1 MNNPRIRIV
10 GVFVLLLLL
19 AKVPKVQAATITVS
33 PGQSIQSAVNSAN
46 AGDTIQIR
54 AGTYNESVSISRSGT
69 ASSPI
74 VITGYPGEKP
84 VIDGQ
89 NSRGTGV
96 SIRGS
101 YITVSNLKVT
111 NHTGHDVDVDRS
123 SFVTISDL
131 EVYITGRALHIQNS
145 NNIIIKNSTITTPT
159 NIARQT
165 DGIYSQRNKNN
176 IYENNSIT
184 IYNSDPTGH
193 DDAIQM
199 YQDDSITVRGNYLAQ
214 VNNKSNNA
222 QGLYATTMYGI
233 SKFYNNVINLG
244 TAQSLPLGFRRLPE
258 LGGTGN
264 VEIVGNTVYVK
275 NSYRAIW
282 VTETPDPIIK
292 NNIAIITD
300 GTNPPLEVPSWNGP
314 ASNIQNN
321 LLYNPNT
328 TKIALLGT
336 SHTQAQ
342 MEAKGI
348 NIGGMYA
355 NPQLVSIDG
364 KDFHL
369 LNNSPA
375 INAGRTLGSPYNID
389 KDGKARPQGSA
400 WDIGAY
406 ESGGT
411 GPVPTQSTK
420 MGDANSD
427 GKVDIIDI
435 GIIIDNYAKSPIP
448 NPKADVNKDGGV
460 DIVDI
465 GIAIDNYG
473 R

>member
-1 MNNPRIRIV
+1 MRHYKFFAFLV
-10 GVFVLLLLL
+10 VFSFLIQASV
-19 AKVPKVQAATITVS
+19 KHIQAATITVS

-46 AGDTIQIR
+46 AGDTVQIR
-54 AGTYNESVSISRSGT
+54 AGTYNESISVSRSGT
-69 ASSPI
+69 ASAPI
-74 VITGYPGEKP
+74 VITGYPGERP

-89 NSRGTGV
+89 NSRSSGI

-111 NHTGHDVDVDRS
+111 NHTGHDIDVDRS
-123 SFVTISDL
+123 SNVVIDGL
-131 EVYITGRALHIQNS
+131 EVYITGRALHIQES
-145 NNIIIKNSTITTPT
+145 NNITVKNSTITTPA

-176 IYENNSIT
+176 IYENNSII

-199 YQDDSITVRGNYLAQ
+199 YQDDSIIVRGNYLAQ
-214 VNNKSNNA
+214 VNSKSNNA
-222 QGLYATTMYGI
+222 QGLYATTMYGT

-264 VEIVGNTVYVK
+264 VEIIGNTVYVK

-292 NNIAIITD
+292 NNIAVITD

-328 TKIALLGT
+328 TRIASLG
-336 SHTQAQ
+336 SGDTQAQ

-348 NIGGMYA
+348 NMGGMYA
-355 NPQLVSIDG
+355 DPRLVSIDS

-369 LNNSPA
+369 MAGSPA
-375 INAGRTLGSPYNID
+375 INAGRTLGSPYNTD
-389 KDGKARPQGSA
+389 KEGKTRPQGSA

-406 ESGGT
+406 ESNESQ
-411 GPVPTQSTK
+411 PIVKQ
-420 MGDANSD
+420 GDVDND

-448 NPKADVNKDGGV
+448 NSRADVNRDGKV
-460 DIVDI
+460 DIVDM
-465 GIAIDNYG
+465 GITIDNYG
-473 R
+473 K